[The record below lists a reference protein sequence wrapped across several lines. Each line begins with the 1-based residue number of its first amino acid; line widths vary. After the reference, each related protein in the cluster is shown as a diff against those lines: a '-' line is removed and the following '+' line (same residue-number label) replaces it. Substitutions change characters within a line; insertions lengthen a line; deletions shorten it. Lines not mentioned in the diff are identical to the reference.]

1 MRTAEHKGVLRAVA
15 DLQAVDRMT
24 AAGGSLLR
32 DRDQIRIVFG
42 QLQSAGVHF
51 IHGQKMVVGRD
62 FVD

>member
-1 MRTAEHKGVLRAVA
+1 MKLPFEKVRQL
-15 DLQAVDRMT
+15 M
-24 AAGGSLLR
+24 R